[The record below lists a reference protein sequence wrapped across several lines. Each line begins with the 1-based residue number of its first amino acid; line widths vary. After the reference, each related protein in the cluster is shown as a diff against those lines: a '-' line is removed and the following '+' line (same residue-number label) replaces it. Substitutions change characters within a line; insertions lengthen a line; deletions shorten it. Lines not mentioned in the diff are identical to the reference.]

1 LADDNNQNQNNQQ
14 NQGGKNKG
22 GGAGGGGNGL
32 SLSAK
37 FDASAP
43 GGIDNMQNQIV
54 GHASN
59 AVGFII
65 GAVVAGLFCKF
76 VKDTFKIKDVAPQQG
91 GGGGQPAISHPG
103 QIAKAINQLKSHP
116 QMSEFMPK
124 IKEALGD

>member
-1 LADDNNQNQNNQQ
+1 MADDNNQNNNQQ
-14 NQGGKNKG
+14 NQGKQKG
-22 GGAGGGGNGL
+22 GGGGGGNGL

-59 AVGFII
+59 SVGFIV
-65 GAVVAGLFCKF
+65 GAVVAGLFCKW
-76 VKDTFKIKDVAPQQG
+76 VKETFGIKGAAPQQ

-103 QIAKAINQLKSHP
+103 QIAKAINQLKNHP
-116 QMSEFMPK
+116 QMGEFAPK
-124 IKEALGD
+124 IKEALGE